1 MDRWMKLLITA
12 CLALVL
18 AYGLLGLPK
27 QIWNLRI
34 QRGIEA
40 TYRSEQADLTSRAKA
55 AKAAAKKQ
63 AEVEELDATWDVE
76 KVAFDATWDIEE
88 ERLTTQRQTE
98 SNKLVARWQSTWDEI
113 QYPLDDVEYDRYQQL
128 QSDQWDDFR
137 ASWDS
142 IYADFEARRADALS
156 IVQLDWACKNIA
168 DPKGIGDGLG
178 DCG

>member
-1 MDRWMKLLITA
+1 MNRWMKLLIAA

-27 QIWNLRI
+27 QIWNFRV

-63 AEVEELDATWDVE
+63 AEVEQLDATWDVE
-76 KVAFDATWDIEE
+76 KVAFDATWDGEE
-88 ERLTTQRQTE
+88 EQLNTQYQTE
-98 SNKLVARWQSTWDEI
+98 MDELDTKWEVTWDEMSI
-113 QYPLDDVEYDRYQQL
+113 DTFNAENDRYHQL
-128 QSDQWDDFR
+128 QSDQWAELHARWKD
-137 ASWDS
+137 
-142 IYADFEARRADALS
+142 IYADFETRRADALR
-156 IVQLDWACKNIA
+156 VLQLDWACKNIA